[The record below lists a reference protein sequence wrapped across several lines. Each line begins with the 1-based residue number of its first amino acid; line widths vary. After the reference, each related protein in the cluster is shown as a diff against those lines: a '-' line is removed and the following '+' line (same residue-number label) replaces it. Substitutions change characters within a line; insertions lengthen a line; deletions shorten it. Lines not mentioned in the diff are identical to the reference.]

1 VQPSQ
6 NSLAYTLVES
16 TYVISYIPKRW

>member
-1 VQPSQ
+1 MIVH
-6 NSLAYTLVES
+6 SLAYTLVES